1 MQIDR
6 ASLDKLLSLN
16 DRQLQTIMIRLA
28 TQSGIDPKEF
38 NIDLDSVASIRKAIS
53 GATDEDLLR
62 IAEQYE
68 ANKGK
73 KR

>member
-1 MQIDR
+1 MQIDK
-6 ASLDKLLSLN
+6 ASLDKLLAMN

-28 TQSGIDPKEF
+28 AQSGIDPKEF
-38 NIDLDSVASIRKAIS
+38 NIDLESVASIRKAIA
-53 GATDEDLLR
+53 GATDEDLQK
-62 IAEQYE
+62 IADQYE

>member
-1 MQIDR
+1 MQLDR

-16 DRQLQTIMIRLA
+16 DRQLQAIMIRLA
-28 TQSGIDPKEF
+28 SQSGIDPKEF
-38 NIDLDSVASIRKAIS
+38 NIDLESVASIRSALR
-53 GATDEDLLR
+53 GATDEDLQR
-62 IAEQYE
+62 IADQYE

>member
-1 MQIDR
+1 MQIDKS
-6 ASLDKLLSLN
+6 SLDKLLALN

-28 TQSGIDPKEF
+28 AQSGIDPKEF
-38 NIDLDSVASIRKAIS
+38 NIDLESVASIRKALTN
-53 GATDEDLLR
+53 ATDEDLQK
-62 IAEQYE
+62 IADQYE

>member
-1 MQIDR
+1 MQIDK
-6 ASLDKLLSLN
+6 ASLDKLLAMN

-28 TQSGIDPKEF
+28 AQSGIDPKEF
-38 NIDLDSVASIRKAIS
+38 NIDLESVASIRKALA
-53 GATDEDLLR
+53 GATDEDLQK
-62 IAEQYE
+62 IADQYE

>member
-1 MQIDR
+1 MQIDK
-6 ASLDKLLSLN
+6 ASLDRLLAMN

-28 TQSGIDPKEF
+28 AQSGIDPKEF
-38 NIDLDSVASIRKAIS
+38 NIDLESVASIRKALA
-53 GATDEDLLR
+53 GATDEDLQK
-62 IAEQYE
+62 IADQYE